1 MLIFLDLETTGLEE
15 SDKICS
21 IGLIAVYEDKIIS
34 KYDLVNEGKK
44 ISSKASSINH
54 ITNEMIKSRPKL
66 KECGAWKFLQENNNK
81 NSTIVAH
88 NAGFDLKMLSARGFE
103 WHGEIIDT
111 LRATKHLIPECE
123 HFSLQFLRYELKLYK
138 NEKKE
143 ALTCS
148 LSIIENEFIAHNA
161 LADALHVKLL
171 YDYLLDIKTHNELIE
186 LSFKYVLIEK
196 FDFGKYNGRYIEEIS
211 RYDMGYLEWLLA
223 NVTDMDED
231 LKYSINKY
239 LNIKSSF

>member
-1 MLIFLDLETTGLEE
+1 MLIFLDLETTGLDS

-21 IGLIAVYEDKIIS
+21 MGLISVDKNKVVS
-34 KYDLVNEGKK
+34 KYELVNEGKK

-54 ITNEMIKSRPKL
+54 ITNEMIKGKPPL
-66 KECGAWKFLQENNNK
+66 KESDAWKFLQEHNNE
-81 NSTIVAH
+81 NSTIIAH
-88 NAGFDLKMLSARGFE
+88 NASFDLKMLNACGFK
-103 WHGEIIDT
+103 WHGKIIDT

-143 ALTCS
+143 ALKCS
-148 LSIIENEFIAHNA
+148 LPMVENEFIAHNA
-161 LADALHVKLL
+161 LADALYVKLL
-171 YDYLLDIKTHNELIE
+171 YDYLLDMKTDNELFE
-186 LSFKYVLIEK
+186 LSFKHVLIEK
-196 FDFGKYNGRYIEEIS
+196 FDFGKYSGRYIEEIS
-211 RYDMGYLEWLLA
+211 MCDRGYLEWLLV

-239 LNIKSSF
+239 LDIKSSF